1 VDFLES
7 LASLKKRGFLILSAA
22 AAAELA
28 VLQTGYRT
36 EYDHTLTPLSF
47 HFSRMRVQERLHAGC
62 FFKQLVV
69 LKLNPL
75 IITSN

>member
-1 VDFLES
+1 
-7 LASLKKRGFLILSAA
+7 
-22 AAAELA
+22 
-28 VLQTGYRT
+28 
-36 EYDHTLTPLSF
+36 
-47 HFSRMRVQERLHAGC
+47 MRVHERLHAGC

>member
-1 VDFLES
+1 
-7 LASLKKRGFLILSAA
+7 
-22 AAAELA
+22 
-28 VLQTGYRT
+28 
-36 EYDHTLTPLSF
+36 
-47 HFSRMRVQERLHAGC
+47 MRVQERLHAGC